1 MPFLTT
7 PVLSVVS
14 KFAIRNSN
22 FLICNAVFGPAGILC
37 GVLTLCLMA
46 VTNLGCVISIALL
59 YGFFSGVYV
68 ALPPVCFVRLTAD
81 KSKIGTRIGMGF
93 AFTSVAVLTGGPGG
107 GGVLGT
113 DVTDLHWHSLWI
125 YGGILSIT
133 GSVMLLALRFYLT
146 KGKLLVKM

>member
-1 MPFLTT
+1 MTAT
-7 PVLSVVS
+7 SLSGVV
-14 KFAIRNSN
+14 
-22 FLICNAVFGPAGILC
+22 
-37 GVLTLCLMA
+37 
-46 VTNLGCVISIALL
+46 SIALF

-93 AFTSVAVLTGGPGG
+93 AFTSVAVLTGAPGG

-113 DVTDLHWHSLWI
+113 DVKDLHRHNLWI
-125 YGGILSIT
+125 YGGIFSIT
-133 GSVMLLALRFYLT
+133 GSIMLFALRFYMT